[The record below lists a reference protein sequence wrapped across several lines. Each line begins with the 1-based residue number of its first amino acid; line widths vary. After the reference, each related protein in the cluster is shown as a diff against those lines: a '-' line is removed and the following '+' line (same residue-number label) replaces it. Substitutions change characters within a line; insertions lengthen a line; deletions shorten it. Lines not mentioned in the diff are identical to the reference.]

1 MEVYDAI
8 VIGAGGVGSAALR
21 ELARRGRRVLGIDRF
36 NPPHDRGSSH
46 GQSRIIRQAYFE
58 HPDYVPLAR
67 RSYELWAALERDTGQ
82 SLLHCVGILEV
93 GPADG
98 VVVPGVLRAAR
109 EHSLSVEEL
118 SPADIARR
126 WPQFRVPPDRAAVF
140 ESTAGYLRVEAC
152 VAAHLTAAQRDGAE
166 LATNTIVQSWTS
178 RGETLVV
185 QTDRGEFHGR
195 RLIVTAGPWAG
206 QLLAGLGVPLTV
218 KRKSLFWFAADAAH
232 HSPALPPF
240 LFELPRGVI
249 YGFPGIDSRGVKVAE
264 HSGGHEVTDP
274 LAVNREID
282 PGEEAT
288 LRGFLAAHLP
298 GVSQQRTDHAVCMYT
313 MSPDEHFIVDQ
324 YPADERIVFAAGLS
338 GHGYKFA
345 PVLGEALVDLALDG
359 TTRLQVEFLRV
370 SRFVAVE

>member
-46 GQSRIIRQAYFE
+46 GQTRIIRQAYFE

-67 RSYELWAALERDTGQ
+67 RSYELWAALEHDTDQ
-82 SLLHCVGILEV
+82 KLFHRLGILEV

-98 VVVPGVLRAAR
+98 VVVPGVLRAAS
-109 EHSLSVEEL
+109 EHGLDVQQL
-118 SPADIARR
+118 TPLDLARR
-126 WPQFRVPPDRAAVF
+126 WPQFRIPAGFAAVY
-140 ESTAGYLRVEAC
+140 EPNAGYLPVEDC
-152 VAAHLTAAQRDGAE
+152 VAAHLALAQRDGAE
-166 LATNTIVQSWTS
+166 LLMNTVVERWTPNAETVAVRTE
-178 RGETLVV
+178 RG
-185 QTDRGEFHGR
+185 DFHTH

-206 QLLAGLGVPLTV
+206 GLLAGLRVPLTV

-240 LFELPRGVI
+240 LFELPEGVI
-249 YGFPGIDSRGVKVAE
+249 YGFPAIDSRGLKVAE
-264 HSGGHEVTDP
+264 HSGGRVVADP
-274 LAVNREID
+274 LAVDRDID
-282 PGEEAT
+282 SIEEAT
-288 LRGFLAAHLP
+288 LRKFLAEHLP

-313 MSPDEHFIVDQ
+313 MSPDEHFIVDHH
-324 YPADERIVFAAGLS
+324 PADERIVFAAGLS

-345 PVLGEALVDLALDG
+345 AVLGEVLADLALDG
-359 TTRLQVEFLRV
+359 TTKLPVEFLRLK
-370 SRFVAVE
+370 RLRTA

>member
-67 RSYELWAALERDTGQ
+67 RSYELWAALEHDTGQ
-82 SLLHCVGILEV
+82 RLFHRLGILEA

-98 VVVPGVLRAAR
+98 VVVPGVLRAAS
-109 EHSLSVEEL
+109 EHGLEVEQLTPTEV
-118 SPADIARR
+118 ARR
-126 WPQFRVPPDRAAVF
+126 WPQFRIPPGFSAVH
-140 ESTAGYLRVEAC
+140 ETNAGYLPVEAC
-152 VAAHLTAAQRDGAE
+152 VAAHLAVAQRDGAE
-166 LATNTIVQSWTS
+166 ILMNTVVERWTPS
-178 RGETLVV
+178 AKTVTVG
-185 QTDRGEFHGR
+185 TDRGEFHTR
-195 RLIVTAGPWAG
+195 RLIIAAGPWAG

-240 LFELPRGVI
+240 LFELPEGVI
-249 YGFPGIDSRGVKVAE
+249 YGFPAIDSRGLKVAE
-264 HSGGHEVTDP
+264 HSGGRVVVDP
-274 LAVNREID
+274 LSLDREID
-282 PGEEAT
+282 SGEEST

-298 GVSQQRTDHAVCMYT
+298 GMSQQRTDHAVCMYT
-313 MSPDEHFIVDQ
+313 MSPDEHFIVDRH
-324 YPADERIVFAAGLS
+324 PGDERIVFAAGLS

-359 TTRLQVEFLRV
+359 ATQLPVEFLRLK
-370 SRFVAVE
+370 RLRTA